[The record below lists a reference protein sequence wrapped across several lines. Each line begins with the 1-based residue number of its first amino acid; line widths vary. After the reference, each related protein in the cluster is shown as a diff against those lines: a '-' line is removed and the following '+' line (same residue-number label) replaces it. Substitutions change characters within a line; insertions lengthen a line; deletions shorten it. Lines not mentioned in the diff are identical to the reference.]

1 MPSEMFGRS
10 AEPSELQMG
19 AVRQGPQRI
28 AALDHPIAVLVARW
42 MHGVSFSSMWRYF
55 AAQSVPRRR
64 ACRQSRYAHYPWDA
78 CYAYAF
84 PVKL

>member
-42 MHGVSFSSMWRYF
+42 MHGVCLSSMMALHSRRTGAYHGERVAVNT
-55 AAQSVPRRR
+55 AAPIT
-64 ACRQSRYAHYPWDA
+64 YAA
-78 CYAYAF
+78 LF

>member
-1 MPSEMFGRS
+1 MPSEMFGRF

-42 MHGVSFSSMWRYF
+42 MHGLCFSSMWRYF
-55 AAQSVPRRR
+55 AAKSVPRRR
-64 ACRQSRYAHYPWDA
+64 ALRQSRYAHIHVDA
-78 CYAYAF
+78 LYACAF